1 MSIDNT
7 PIKVLAIATATLAG
21 AWAITTTYKRQ
32 RQLPLPPGPP
42 EKSWLAG
49 NAEDIPALF
58 QWAKFTEWANEYGDI
73 VHVRIHGG
81 HLIVLSSYDAMVDL
95 FETRGQLYSDR
106 PVRPMPFL
114 MGWRDIISFRDN
126 DARFKAFRRYV
137 NIGFSKKA
145 VANYHAGQ
153 TKGVHVFLQRLL
165 KNSDNLTLELNRFAA
180 SFIMKVTYGY
190 SIVGDDDPYIM
201 VSDEAFKSLV
211 PALTEKYLV
220 DSYPILGYLPSWLP
234 GMGFKRM
241 AQAARKFPTRMA
253 VEPFEWTKAQM
264 VNAGL
269 NTCAAPSLVRYLLE
283 ENENGEV
290 DEEAIMWTAGTMY
303 AGGVHTTAA
312 TMSNFIVAMMLHPDV
327 ARKAR
332 EEIDRVVGAERLP
345 VMSDRADL
353 PYLECV
359 LSETL
364 RWQPAAAME
373 VPHRVRQE
381 DEYRGYRIPANSTL
395 RYNMYAIT
403 RNERMFP
410 DPESFIPERFDKSN
424 TEARPLE
431 PRDFMFGVGRR
442 VCPGK
447 HVVDASLYLLMANMI
462 ATMDISKPR
471 DEKGNE
477 FEPEIIRSG
486 HPINQV
492 LPFKCLITP
501 RSEHAVKLINSVVM
515 FGEE

>member
-1 MSIDNT
+1 MSVGNT
-7 PIKVLAIATATLAG
+7 TPGRIFVIAIATLTSAWAIATA
-21 AWAITTTYKRQ
+21 YKRQ
-32 RQLPLPPGPP
+32 RRLPLPPGPP
-42 EKSWLAG
+42 EKSWLSG

-58 QWAKFTEWANEYGDI
+58 QWVKFTEWANEYGDI

-126 DARFKAFRRYV
+126 DARFKAFRRHI
-137 NIGFSKKA
+137 NIGFNKKA
-145 VANYHAGQ
+145 AANYHAGQ
-153 TKGVHVFLQRLL
+153 TKGVHVLLQRLL
-165 KNSDNLTLELNRFAA
+165 NNSDNLILELNRFAA
-180 SFIMKVTYGY
+180 GFIMKVTYGY
-190 SIVGDDDPYIM
+190 SITSDSDPYIM
-201 VSDEAFKSLV
+201 ASDEAFQSLL
-211 PALTEKYLV
+211 PALAEKYLV
-220 DSYPILGYLPSWLP
+220 DSYSFLQYLPSWLP

-241 AQAARKFPTRMA
+241 AQEARKFPMRMA

-264 VNAGL
+264 NEGKGD
-269 NTCAAPSLVRYLLE
+269 PSLVRYLLE
-283 ENENGEV
+283 ESQNGQA
-290 DEEAIMWTAGTMY
+290 DEEAIMWTAATMY
-303 AGGVHTTAA
+303 GAGVHSTVA
-312 TMSNFIVAMMLHPDV
+312 TMSNFIVAMMLHPTV
-327 ARKAR
+327 ARTAR
-332 EEIDRVVGAERLP
+332 EEIDRVVGTERLP
-345 VMSDRADL
+345 AMSDRVDL

-364 RWQPAAAME
+364 RWHPPTMME

-381 DEYRGYRIPANSTL
+381 DEYRGYRIPANSTI

-403 RNERMFP
+403 RDERMFP
-410 DPESFIPERFDKSN
+410 DPERFIPERFEKSN
-424 TEARPLE
+424 PGPKPLA

-442 VCPGK
+442 ACPGK
-447 HVVDASLYLLMANMI
+447 FVADAALFLAMANML
-462 ATMDISKPR
+462 ATMDINKPR

-477 FEPEIIRSG
+477 FKPEIQRTG
-486 HPINQV
+486 YPINQV
-492 LPFKCLITP
+492 LPFKCSITP